1 MTTISHADTLRGMA
15 EAFMMAGSHERVDTC
30 LAGADALDA
39 LHKVRKVADLLD
51 QMAGDNR
58 QAATQLD
65 WAAPGAIG
73 REHAYTKAAQFIREA
88 TGDTNDA

>member
-1 MTTISHADTLRGMA
+1 MTHADTLRGMA
-15 EAFMMAGSHERVDTC
+15 KAFLMVGSDDRADTC
-30 LAGADALDA
+30 LAGADALDT
-39 LHKVRKVADLLD
+39 LHKMRKVADLLD

-58 QAATQLD
+58 QTATQLD

-88 TGDTNDA
+88 LGDTP